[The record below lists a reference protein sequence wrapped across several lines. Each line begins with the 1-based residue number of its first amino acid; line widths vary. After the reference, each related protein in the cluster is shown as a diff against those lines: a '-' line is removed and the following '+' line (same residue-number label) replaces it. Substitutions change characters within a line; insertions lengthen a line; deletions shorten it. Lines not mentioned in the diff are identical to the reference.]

1 MRQVEGSDE
10 FDETLHGERFVRVS
24 EWMDQRGA
32 AAPLPLPCVITAALW
47 MRLERIPFRILH
59 STTLEDRLRHLVAR
73 ARACLEPYDVARACV
88 DRVELTLA
96 FSASLPCRA
105 EDPTRQIVH
114 LRCAAGADAS
124 AALTLGLPEDL
135 PLGERE
141 REHALARSYRTRISG
156 VPPAADAAPS
166 PIHTLRRPRGASIGT
181 SARLPA

>member
-1 MRQVEGSDE
+1 MSEVEGSDE
-10 FDETLHGERFVRVS
+10 FGETLHGESFVRVS

-32 AAPLPLPCVITAALW
+32 ATPLPLPCVITAALW
-47 MRLERIPFRILH
+47 RRLERIPFRILH

-114 LRCAAGADAS
+114 LRCAAGADAGPS
-124 AALTLGLPEDL
+124 ATLTLGLPEDL

-141 REHALARSYRTRISG
+141 HELARRYRTPISAL
-156 VPPAADAAPS
+156 PPAADAAPS
-166 PIHTLRRPRGASIGT
+166 PIHTLRRPRGANPGT
-181 SARLPA
+181 SARLPG